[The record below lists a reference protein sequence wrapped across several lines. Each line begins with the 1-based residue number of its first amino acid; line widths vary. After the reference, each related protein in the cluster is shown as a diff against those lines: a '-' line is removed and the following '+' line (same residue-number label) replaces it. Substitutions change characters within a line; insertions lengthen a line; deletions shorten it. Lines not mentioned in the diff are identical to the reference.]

1 MIGKSN
7 IVIAFPFASPHV
19 ADNGEAVPSRR
30 LLTRSTSYIPYGEVF
45 VEESSA
51 GWQSPYYFNS
61 KELDE
66 ETGLYYYGARY
77 LNPTEARWMSVDPM
91 WEKYAGMSPYNY
103 CAGNPVK
110 FVDVDGNRI
119 VVYSRDDN
127 NEAIQYHFETGNDG
141 KGAFYDKDGNVYNK
155 NEDFILKL
163 SDALNTLNEGE
174 TGKSLVRDLEGRIED
189 VTILRSRHNL
199 ASKTVVLW
207 NPESRTLLECKDI
220 SGNDER
226 PSYIGLA
233 HEMAHVQD
241 YLKGTLDGSKWY
253 CNANGKTIPIS
264 EQYATFIE
272 NKIRD
277 EHKIPLRPF
286 YNEKD
291 DPESSLIKFND
302 NGSISSRF
310 YNHTFKQTKEYGKVR
325 FY

>member
-1 MIGKSN
+1 MDSESEEKLIFFYHPDHLG
-7 IVIAFPFASPHV
+7 
-19 ADNGEAVPSRR
+19 
-30 LLTRSTSYIPYGEVF
+30 STSYVTDADGNIAQHVEYIPYGEIF
-45 VEESSA
+45 VEERNSQFSTNFL
-51 GWQSPYYFNS
+51 FNA
-61 KELDE
+61 KELDN

-77 LNPTEARWMSVDPM
+77 LDPTGAMWLSVDPM

-110 FVDVDGNRI
+110 LVDPDGNRI

-189 VTILRSRHNL
+189 VTILKSRRNS
-199 ASKTVVLW
+199 ASKAVVLW